1 MTFRRGLTPL
11 PRLVKASG
19 RAGDAAERADT
30 RMVPILKGTA
40 TARPKLTPTTQ
51 DSTLLRAA
59 RAPLYQKQPCAS
71 AKNQSCA
78 LSGELC
84 SVTSKLKMRSV
95 GRRSERVAAVA
106 VPTAAKHASAAK
118 RRAS

>member
-1 MTFRRGLTPL
+1 MTFGRGLTPL
-11 PRLVKASG
+11 PRLVEASG

-30 RMVPILKGTA
+30 RMVPVLKGTA
-40 TARPKLTPTTQ
+40 TACPKLTPTTQ
-51 DSTLLRAA
+51 DGTLLRTA

-71 AKNQSCA
+71 AKNQPCA
-78 LSGELC
+78 LSGGLC
-84 SVTSKLKMRSV
+84 SVTSKLKMRSI

-106 VPTAAKHASAAK
+106 IPTAPKHAPIAK